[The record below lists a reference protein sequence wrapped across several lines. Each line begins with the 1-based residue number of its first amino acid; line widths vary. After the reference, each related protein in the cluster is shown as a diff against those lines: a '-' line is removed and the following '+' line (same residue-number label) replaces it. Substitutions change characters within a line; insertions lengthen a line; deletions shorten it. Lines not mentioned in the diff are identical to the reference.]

1 MIRSSIAVRIQR
13 GNMKL
18 RMCGYSD
25 SGEQGIGM
33 HEMEVSPLI
42 IECHQIRQHL
52 FLLHIPCSHQRLIAH
67 PSFPLLSRPSRL
79 KHLLVVSIFVPSSLQ
94 QTPQSTQSLISLFV
108 HFTPGVFSVLISV
121 VYTICALRVDDCSS
135 SLPHLFHILP
145 PLHEDWL
152 ELGTYC
158 SLSWYVYKGRE
169 WSPLY
174 GSFFAPS
181 FCGNSL
187 SVWSVQKESLPCLSS
202 NNGISCV
209 SFLPTPWTLEN
220 GILFYLYLLLHS
232 HCHIGIVAMHQS
244 LCISLS
250 LCRIMK
256 PRIAKLF
263 CFHTPLLACVRW
275 QLGLHVSWLAPCFH
289 NNNVIE

>member
-1 MIRSSIAVRIQR
+1 MVRWLWRAGDWDAWNGGVSSHHPILSNTATALSITHSLQSPTPYCSS
-13 GNMKL
+13 L
-18 RMCGYSD
+18 D
-25 SGEQGIGM
+25 SPALQSFK
-33 HEMEVSPLI
+33 VKASA
-42 IECHQIRQHL
+42 CSFHL
-52 FLLHIPCSHQRLIAH
+52 CSIP
-67 PSFPLLSRPSRL
+67 
-79 KHLLVVSIFVPSSLQ
+79 SLQ

-145 PLHEDWL
+145 PLHEYWL

-158 SLSWYVYKGRE
+158 SLSWYVYKGSE

-202 NNGISCV
+202 NNGVSCV

-220 GILFYLYLLLHS
+220 GILFYLYLLLRS